1 MNKEEVVQLNK
12 LKKKNRPIFYY
23 SDGCHVD
30 LF

>member
-12 LKKKNRPIFYY
+12 LKRKTGLFFYY